1 MSIRVRIPLPLRRLT
16 GGARELEVS
25 HCTVR
30 TAIEELD
37 GRYPGFAERILDEQG
52 ELRRRFVNL
61 YVNGEDIRF
70 LAGLETE
77 LQDDDELS
85 IVPAIAGG

>member
-1 MSIRVRIPLPLRRLT
+1 MSVRIRIAVPLRRLA

-30 TAIEELD
+30 TAIRELD
-37 GRYPGFAERILDEQG
+37 GRYPGFGERILDEQG
-52 ELRRRFVNL
+52 KLRRFVNL